1 MVMNVLHF
9 PADVAALNDDQDDES
24 KLMFVN
30 MTSRSGQ
37 DFPRE
42 PDIFHLTYFS

>member
-9 PADVAALNDDQDDES
+9 PIADVAALNDDHDDES
-24 KLMFVN
+24 NFVN

-37 DFPRE
+37 DFPWE
-42 PDIFHLTYFS
+42 LVICHLTYFS